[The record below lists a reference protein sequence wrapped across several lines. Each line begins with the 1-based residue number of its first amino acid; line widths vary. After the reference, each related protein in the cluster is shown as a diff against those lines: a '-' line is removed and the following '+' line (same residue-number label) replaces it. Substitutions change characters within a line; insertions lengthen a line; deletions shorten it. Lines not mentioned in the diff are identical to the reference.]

1 MRLLSFQRAGAPRL
15 GVERAERIVDVN
27 RAVQLSLAAPD
38 AVSDRV
44 LREAEQ
50 AMPSSLDRALC
61 LRPAERSAALQSAL
75 RLADE
80 LATADG
86 EDWAY
91 HHYLL
96 VERER
101 VLLRAPVAEDCKVF
115 AVALNYATHAAEA
128 EASAP
133 EFPILFMKPTS
144 TLRGDGATVQIPPV
158 THRIDYEGE
167 ILVVIGERCRSVERE
182 DALSFVAGYCLANDV
197 SARDWQRRT
206 TQLMIGKAF
215 DGFCPMGPALVTVDE
230 AGPYDD
236 LKFTTSVNGEL
247 RQSGRASDMIFDI
260 PHLVSYV
267 SQVVTLE
274 PGDAIVTGT
283 PGGIGAALRPSRW
296 LRAGDVVEVTSP
308 QLGTLRTLIR

>member
-15 GVERAERIVDVN
+15 GVERAEQIVDVN
-27 RAVQLSLAAPD
+27 RALQLSLAAPD
-38 AVSDRV
+38 AVSERV
-44 LREAEQ
+44 IRAAEQ
-50 AMPSSLDRALC
+50 AMPSSLDRALS
-61 LRPAERSAALQSAL
+61 LRPPERAAALQSAL
-75 RLADE
+75 RLADK
-80 LATADG
+80 LAAAHG

-91 HHYLL
+91 DHYLL
-96 VERER
+96 VDGER
-101 VLLRAPVAEDCKVF
+101 VLLRAPVAEDCRIF

-144 TLRGDGATVQIPPV
+144 TLRGDNATVEIPPV

-167 ILVVIGERCRSVERE
+167 ILVVLGERCRNVERG
-182 DALSFVAGYCLANDV
+182 DALSFVAGYCLANDI

-206 TQLMIGKAF
+206 TQIMIGKAF
-215 DGFCPMGPALVTVDE
+215 DGFCPMGPALVTADE
-230 AGPYDD
+230 AGPYED
-236 LKFTTSVNGEL
+236 LEFTTSVNGEI
-247 RQSGRASDMIFDI
+247 RQRGRAKEMIFDI

-283 PGGIGAALRPSRW
+283 PGGIGAAFRPSKW
-296 LRAGDVVEVTSP
+296 LRAGDVVEVSSP
-308 QLGTLRTLIR
+308 QLGTLRTVIR